1 MNTVDKEVMA
11 KQYRDAESGV
21 MNTSEREVTRLQNAA
36 YAAGLER
43 GQGNINKVIAVF
55 EQVITA
61 IDKWMTGDLTGLDAI
76 IAINE
81 ITDAY
86 EDMDAL
92 NKELQQ

>member
-21 MNTSEREVTRLQNAA
+21 MSAYGREVTRLQDAA

-55 EQVITA
+55 EQMTAA
-61 IDKWMTGDLTGLDAI
+61 IDKWMTGELTGFDAVN
-76 IAINE
+76 A

-86 EDMDAL
+86 EEMDAL

>member
-21 MNTSEREVTRLQNAA
+21 MNTFEREVTRLQNAA

-55 EQVITA
+55 EKMTTA

-76 IAINE
+76 NA

-86 EDMDAL
+86 DDMDAL
-92 NKELQQ
+92 NKEL

>member
-1 MNTVDKEVMA
+1 MNQVDKEVTT
-11 KQYRDAESGV
+11 KQYRDAKSGV
-21 MNTSEREVTRLQNAA
+21 MNAFEREVTRLQDAA

-55 EQVITA
+55 EKMTVA
-61 IDKWMTGDLTGLDAI
+61 IDKWMTGDLKGLDAI
-76 IAINE
+76 NA

-86 EDMDAL
+86 EEMDAL

>member
-21 MNTSEREVTRLQNAA
+21 MNTLEREVTRLQNAA

-55 EQVITA
+55 EQMTTA
-61 IDKWMTGDLTGLDAI
+61 IDKWMTGDLTGFDAI
-76 IAINE
+76 NA

-86 EDMDAL
+86 EEMDAL